1 MEKNKIKEDVCSL
14 TPTISMIWCIMTD
27 ASSRVCKAA
36 KSHLK
41 TCGVC
46 LKNKWKGILIKA
58 ALPEIRLSSLNPFF
72 WRILRK
78 LGLPAK

>member
-1 MEKNKIKEDVCSL
+1 ML
-14 TPTISMIWCIMTD
+14 L
-27 ASSRVCKAA
+27 SRVCKAA

-46 LKNKWKGILIKA
+46 LKNKWKGILRKA

-72 WRILRK
+72 LEDTQEAGTACKIK
-78 LGLPAK
+78 LIYSYYLLQRSSLSPVHLV